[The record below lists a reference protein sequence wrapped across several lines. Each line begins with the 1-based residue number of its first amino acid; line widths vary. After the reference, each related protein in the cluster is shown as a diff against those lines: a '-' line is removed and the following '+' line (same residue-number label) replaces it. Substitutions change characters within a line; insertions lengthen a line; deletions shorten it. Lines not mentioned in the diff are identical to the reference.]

1 MDKDSTVLEFY
12 CGIGGLHH
20 AYCMSGGKGKVVAYD
35 ISKSKK
41 MHPLV
46 LVYEVNVL

>member
-35 ISKSKK
+35 ISKKILEKECTYISI
-41 MHPLV
+41 H
-46 LVYEVNVL
+46 

>member
-20 AYCMSGGKGKVVAYD
+20 AYCMCGGKGKVVAYD
-35 ISKSKK
+35 ISKIKNTRK
-41 MHPLV
+41 RMHA
-46 LVYEVNVL
+46 YFYS